1 MSEDGLSPARAAQ
14 QANEGGVAH
23 LLESLIEAA
32 SFWIEMIAALL
43 LLIGAARF
51 LMTAVGTAVRR
62 REHLSK
68 ALQAARLR
76 LGVYILAGLEFL
88 IVADVLF
95 TIANRTLQDLI
106 NLAII
111 ATVRTVISYFLGK
124 ELEEL
129 RASDDRADRAAAQSV
144 DAPAGDA
151 EVRRG

>member
-1 MSEDGLSPARAAQ
+1 MDELRAKYPPSVQ
-14 QANEGGVAH
+14 EEIEHFVEG
-23 LLESLIEAA
+23 LLEVA
-32 SFWIEMIAALL
+32 SFWIEVVGAIL
-43 LLIGAARF
+43 LLIGAVRF
-51 LMTAVGTAVRR
+51 LMTAIGTAIRK
-62 REHLSK
+62 REHLTK

-95 TIANRTLQDLI
+95 TIANRNLDSLI

-129 RASDDRADRAAAQSV
+129 RASDDRADREAARAT
-144 DAPAGDA
+144 DAPADDV

>member
-1 MSEDGLSPARAAQ
+1 M
-14 QANEGGVAH
+14 NERLEH
-23 LLESLIEAA
+23 LAEGFLEAA
-32 SFWIEMIAALL
+32 SFWIEVAGAIL
-43 LLIGAARF
+43 LLIGAVRF
-51 LMTAVGTAVRR
+51 LMTAVGTAIRQ
-62 REHLSK
+62 REHLSR

-95 TIANRTLQDLI
+95 TIANRNLDSLI

-111 ATVRTVISYFLGK
+111 AGVRTLISYFLGK

-129 RASDDRADRAAAQSV
+129 RRSDDRADRAAARSV
-144 DAPAGDA
+144 DAPADDV

>member
-1 MSEDGLSPARAAQ
+1 MSAPAATRAAPS
-14 QANEGGVAH
+14 AHDGIEHLVEG
-23 LLESLIEAA
+23 LLEVA
-32 SFWIEMIAALL
+32 SFWIEVVGAVL

-51 LMTAVGTAVRR
+51 LMTAVGTAIRQ
-62 REHLSK
+62 REHLSR

-95 TIANRTLQDLI
+95 TIANRNLDSLI

-111 ATVRTVISYFLGK
+111 ASVRTLISYFLGK

-129 RASDDRADRAAAQSV
+129 RASDDRADRETAQSV
-144 DAPAGDA
+144 DAPPGDA

>member
-1 MSEDGLSPARAAQ
+1 MTTGLTPARAAQ
-14 QANEGGVAH
+14 EAGKGGVEH
-23 LLESLIEAA
+23 LLEGLLETA
-32 SFWIEMIAALL
+32 SFWIEMVAALI
-43 LLIGAARF
+43 LLIGAVRF
-51 LMTAVGTAVRR
+51 LMTAIGTAIRK
-62 REHLSK
+62 REHLTR

-129 RASDDRADRAAAQSV
+129 RDSDDRADREAARAT
-144 DAPAGDA
+144 DAPADDV
-151 EVRRG
+151 EVQRG

>member
-1 MSEDGLSPARAAQ
+1 MSEPEEHAGGLEPFI
-14 QANEGGVAH
+14 EG
-23 LLESLIEAA
+23 LIETL
-32 SFWIEMIAALL
+32 SFWIEVIGALL
-43 LLIGAARF
+43 LVVGAVRF

-62 REHLSK
+62 REHLSQ

-95 TIANRTLQDLI
+95 TIANRNLDSLI

-111 ATVRTVISYFLGK
+111 AAVRTLISYFLGK

-129 RASDDRADRAAAQSV
+129 RRSDDRADRAAARSV
-144 DAPAGDA
+144 DAPADDV